1 MAKVMRHAV
10 AALRFVAQFIS
21 RSSGSM
27 HAGECLGVIFRAPF
41 RFATAKGFAEKGSPS
56 MHSNNPLAVE
66 LESENDAACENL
78 SPTFSSLIR
87 FEAAA
92 FSRDNDKD
100 FFK

>member
-1 MAKVMRHAV
+1 
-10 AALRFVAQFIS
+10 
-21 RSSGSM
+21 
-27 HAGECLGVIFRAPF
+27 
-41 RFATAKGFAEKGSPS
+41 

-78 SPTFSSLIR
+78 SPTFSSFR